1 MKINRIPTFLLQ
13 NPAARAGPRLSYT
26 KPETVRRDGS
36 NEVTWAFNESLSALL
51 FTHHRFLLNRSIAA
65 AGRARAADS
74 QICTARSRGI
84 LGCWKGSWGQT
95 RPGFCVPAALACA
108 GRAKAIGPPPASPSR
123 VPRRLLATTPAAPWH
138 HKRPQAKTMA
148 DAGGRAGLVTSN
160 RCSPLGHAHRRQ
172 GAQRPGV
179 NRFELPH
186 KFVGA
191 ERRQF
196 GAVITLIFDGGG
208 KSTTPTIF

>member
-1 MKINRIPTFLLQ
+1 MPSIQCGEFPYVPSPVKINAIPTFVLQ
-13 NPAARAGPRLSYT
+13 NPAARARPRLSNT

-51 FTHHRFLLNRSIAA
+51 FTHHRFLLNRSIA

-95 RPGFCVPAALACA
+95 RPGFCVPAALACV
-108 GRAKAIGPPPASPSR
+108 GRAKAVRPPPASPSR

-148 DAGGRAGLVTSN
+148 DGRALQHPIGATHLGMPTGARGARGPGSTVLSCPISLLGLKDAN
-160 RCSPLGHAHRRQ
+160 
-172 GAQRPGV
+172 PG
-179 NRFELPH
+179 R
-186 KFVGA
+186 
-191 ERRQF
+191 
-196 GAVITLIFDGGG
+196 
-208 KSTTPTIF
+208 